1 MYFRWALLAAL
12 PSLAASSPTPRQ
24 RERRQ
29 TSTNSSS
36 DLLTDISIVQ
46 QYWGQITPYADNAED
61 YFGVSDV
68 GLPDGC
74 QVEQAHL
81 LQRHG
86 ARFPGGTFDDGPN
99 DANFAAK
106 VMNWTQTKSSSQFTG
121 PLGFLNSYRY
131 ELARDYLTGIGASQ
145 SFMAGVT
152 FWNRYGRT
160 LYNATQGQVAYNAT
174 YGNGTNRPKLT
185 LRTTGQSRIENTQ
198 ISWALGFFGPSYQFT
213 PDPSLANFSNPF
225 NVVIVPEGGT
235 ENNTLASYDS
245 CFNDNNPVTGYLGD
259 LDLLSYLPLYLSS
272 AQSRLSQYVPSGFNL
287 TINDTYAMQSICAY
301 ESNYLGRSDFC
312 TLFTEDEWSGFE
324 STLDIEYFYDYSYG
338 NPTGRAQGIGYLQEL
353 LARLQSQYITV
364 SNSSVNSSLTNN
376 SRSFPLGQ
384 KFYADFSHD
393 DIIISVLTAASLDY
407 LRDPPSLTQYPP
419 DPNRHFILSHL
430 TPFSARLVTE
440 VIGCGSGKP
449 VPKNSSQTQYYP
461 TQYGYSA
468 SDATHKF
475 IRMRLNNGIL
485 PLSTI
490 RGGYCGNRS
499 DGMCP
504 LSSFL
509 KSQASAYDASNYDY
523 VCFANYTID
532 YPNNGTDYDGTL
544 FSGNARQRRG
554 TLRQW

>member
-1 MYFRWALLAAL
+1 MLFRSALLALL

-24 RERRQ
+24 RRQ
-29 TSTNSSS
+29 TNTNSSS
-36 DLLTDISIVQ
+36 DLLTDIATIQ
-46 QYWGQITPYADNAED
+46 QYWGQLTPYADNAED

-86 ARFPGGTFDDGPN
+86 SRFPGGTFDDGPN
-99 DANFAAK
+99 NENFAGK
-106 VMNWTQTKSSSQFTG
+106 VMNWTQTNSSSSFSG
-121 PLGFLNSYRY
+121 PLSFLNSYRY
-131 ELARDYLTGIGASQ
+131 DLTRDYLTGIGASG

-160 LYNATQGQVAYNAT
+160 LFNATKGQTAYNAS
-174 YGNGTNRPKLT
+174 YVNGTSRPKLT
-185 LRTTGQSRIENTQ
+185 LRTTSQSRIENTQ
-198 ISWALGFFGPSYQFT
+198 INWALGFFGPSYNPT
-213 PDPSLANFSNPF
+213 PDLTLANATSAYNL
-225 NVVIVPEGGT
+225 VVVPEGGT

-245 CFNDNNPVTGYLGD
+245 CFNDYDPVTGYLGD
-259 LDLLSYLPLYLSS
+259 LDLLSYLPLYLSD
-272 AQSRLSQYVPSGFNL
+272 AQSRLSQYIPSGFNL
-287 TINDTYAMQSICAY
+287 TINDTYAMQVICAY
-301 ESNYLGRSDFC
+301 ETNYLGRSDFC

-324 STLDIEYFYDYSYG
+324 NTLDMEYYYDYSYG

-353 LARLQSQYITV
+353 LARLQDQYITV

-376 SRSFPLGQ
+376 SRTFPLGQ
-384 KFYADFSHD
+384 KIYADFSHD

-407 LRDPPSLTQYPP
+407 LRDPPSLTEYPP

-440 VIGCGSGKP
+440 VIGCGSSSP
-449 VPKNSSQTQYYP
+449 TPKNASQTQYYP
-461 TQYGYSA
+461 TQYGYNPSN
-468 SDATHKF
+468 ATHKF
-475 IRMRLNNGIL
+475 LRMRLNNGIL

-499 DGMCP
+499 DGLCP

-509 KSQASAYDASNYDY
+509 TSQASAYGASNYNY

-544 FSGNARQRRG
+544 FSGSARQKRG
-554 TLRQW
+554 VVRKW